1 MENNL
6 IRVKTFGSLEPTTL
20 YRKDVS
26 LSFDTI
32 NYSQNSE
39 IKVLVQI
46 EPPEILDIR
55 SAIIN
60 NSDKFDLILAWDT
73 EILKSCKNSKKFV
86 FGTCWIDF
94 NNLNLEKKNEVS
106 FIMSNKRMTPD
117 HLFRHSVWEYL
128 NKFNEING
136 FYIKKF
142 MTPPRIGSKNQLFE
156 NAKFHIVIENA
167 RRENWITEKIIDCF
181 ATKTIP
187 IYHGCPNIGE
197 YFNEK
202 GIIKFNNLQE
212 LDEILNNIT
221 PQIYNEM
228 YEYIEENFVKSYE
241 YFDFHKRVE
250 NEINNIIDNLV

>member
-1 MENNL
+1 
-6 IRVKTFGSLEPTTL
+6 
-20 YRKDVS
+20 
-26 LSFDTI
+26 
-32 NYSQNSE
+32 
-39 IKVLVQI
+39 
-46 EPPEILDIR
+46 
-55 SAIIN
+55 
-60 NSDKFDLILAWDT
+60 
-73 EILKSCKNSKKFV
+73 
-86 FGTCWIDF
+86 
-94 NNLNLEKKNEVS
+94 
-106 FIMSNKRMTPD
+106 MTPD

-142 MTPPRIGSKNQLFE
+142 MTPPRIDSKNQLFE